1 MKRLTVKHWQNLDP
15 WECCGQD
22 NYCMRP
28 SNKPG
33 GCRNGCIVPK
43 LYSRLAQ
50 YEDTG
55 LSPKEIYLLQSAP
68 AADAVPVIRCRDC
81 IHRQGDEYPMCMLH
95 TEPCANAIGYKGEA
109 VCVDMDDFCSY
120 GKRKEEN
127 NA

>member
-1 MKRLTVKHWQNLDP
+1 MKRLTVKHWKNLDP

-33 GCRNGCIVPK
+33 GCRSGCIVPK

-68 AADAVPVIRCRDC
+68 VDAVPVIRCRDC

-95 TEPCANAIGYKGEA
+95 TEPYSNARGYKGEA
-109 VCVDMDDFCSY
+109 VCVDMDDFCSF
-120 GKRKEEN
+120 GTRKEEN